1 MKFVSIWSLPRKLAC
16 LIWKSYDM
24 TDFPQA
30 VIWKNYRVTFWTL
43 SDPVMI
49 EYL

>member
-24 TDFPQA
+24 TDFPQ
-30 VIWKNYRVTFWTL
+30 VLIWQSYRVTFWTL

-49 EYL
+49 EKL